1 MGNTGPVLG
10 ALVIVVVLLAIPV
23 MVLVSGAAAA
33 ALLGHVLRREGE
45 ATHPGSELIELY
57 K

>member
-1 MGNTGPVLG
+1 MGNTGTVLG
-10 ALVIVVVLLAIPV
+10 ALLIVIVLLAIPV
-23 MVLVSGAAAA
+23 MVVMSGAAAA

-45 ATHPGSELIELY
+45 ESHPGSELIELY

>member
-1 MGNTGPVLG
+1 MLG
-10 ALVIVVVLLAIPV
+10 ALLIVVVLLAIPV
-23 MVLVSGAAAA
+23 MVIMSGAAAA

-45 ATHPGSELIELY
+45 ASHPGSELIELY